1 MHHQL
6 CAEGARDAWK
16 TAVRGQDHPA
26 EVSGQE
32 VSAFQGA
39 GLSIRVS
46 AVHAGRDQLAPLL
59 RCHTG
64 PHSHHGSEE
73 NSRSSSALHHPQH
86 HCAGQAQPGV
96 PQPRPGR
103 PAGRAGQPG
112 PATEYPDPE
121 GGAGNWP
128 EGRRKAWEEEEEETV
143 QPQPAEL
150 PEEKEERSPDTSAEE
165 DRAGGEEEEKPTQ
178 ETKSGGRRWRSC

>member
-1 MHHQL
+1 M
-6 CAEGARDAWK
+6 
-16 TAVRGQDHPA
+16 
-26 EVSGQE
+26 S
-32 VSAFQGA
+32 S
-39 GLSIRVS
+39 
-46 AVHAGRDQLAPLL
+46 
-59 RCHTG
+59 G
-64 PHSHHGSEE
+64 PHSHHGAEE

-103 PAGRAGQPG
+103 PAGRADQPG
-112 PATEYPDPE
+112 PATEYPNPE

-165 DRAGGEEEEKPTQ
+165 DRAGGEEEEKPIQ
-178 ETKSGGRRWRSC
+178 ETKSGGRGWHSCTSSC